1 MAHFRALTKTEVDE
15 MQQPRNK
22 GVSDQRKALAEAYRD
37 ELSQYKPG
45 DWVEV
50 TLDSG
55 EKRDTVKNRLK
66 RAARARGVEIEF
78 KRTRGDRLRFQ
89 IK

>member
-1 MAHFRALTKTEVDE
+1 MAKFRAMSKQEVDD

-22 GVSDQRKALAEAYRD
+22 GVSDQRKALAEAYRN
-37 ELSQYKPG
+37 ELDQYKPG

-50 TLDSG
+50 TLDPG

-66 RAARARGVEIEF
+66 RAARARGVKIEF

>member
-1 MAHFRALTKTEVDE
+1 MVKFRAMTKQEVDD
-15 MQQPRNK
+15 MQQARNK

-37 ELSQYKPG
+37 ELSQYNAG

-50 TLDSG
+50 TLDAD

-66 RAARARGVEIEF
+66 RAARALGVDIEF

>member
-1 MAHFRALTKTEVDE
+1 MAKFRALTKDEVDE

-22 GVSDQRKALAEAYRD
+22 GVSDQRKALAEAYRT
-37 ELSQYKPG
+37 ELSQYRPG

-50 TLDSG
+50 TLDAG

-66 RAARARGVEIEF
+66 RAARARGVDIEF

>member
-1 MAHFRALTKTEVDE
+1 MAQFRALSQQEVDE
-15 MQQPRNK
+15 MQKPRTK
-22 GVSDQRKALAEAYRD
+22 GVSDQRRALAEVYRN
-37 ELSQYKPG
+37 ELAQYKSG

-50 TLDSG
+50 SPDPG

-66 RAARARGVEIEF
+66 RAARARGLDIEF